1 MNLKEMSIEEL
12 EDLKSEAESIASDAL
27 DEYEDQMMRVDR
39 IQLALDERKSL
50 ERQEWL
56 RLYLY

>member
-50 ERQEWL
+50 ERQE
-56 RLYLY
+56 